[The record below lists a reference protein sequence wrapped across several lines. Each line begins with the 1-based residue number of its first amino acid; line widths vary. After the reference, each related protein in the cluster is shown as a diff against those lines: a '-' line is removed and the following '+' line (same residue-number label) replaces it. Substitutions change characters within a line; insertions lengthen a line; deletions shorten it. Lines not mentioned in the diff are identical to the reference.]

1 MPQLA
6 SNIISYKLED
16 KTQLER
22 LFSKCNALSDAVK
35 TLKDSINRYNIHKEK
50 KNISMTGLVN
60 DNRS

>member
-6 SNIISYKLED
+6 PNIISYKSED

-22 LFSKCNALSDAVK
+22 LFSRCNSLSDAVK
-35 TLKDSINRYNIHKEK
+35 MLKDSINRYNDHKEK
-50 KNISMTGLVN
+50 KNISMIGSLN